1 MDGLGSRLRD
11 SGRMTRPGKKVLGAL
26 SYIPTADVAV
36 CDVHSR
42 TAPACIGTTC
52 AKHIVGRKRCVQ
64 AGHRNRAMS
73 LRRERKESSVAQQ
86 KKHSQD
92 LVAVDVKDK
101 PVTDVLEMLSPRLGR
116 SLVYSKTALSDAQ
129 GREHL
134 ITARINGAQPETA
147 LIMIAHAVGLEV
159 ESYGDEH
166 LVVRPSTFKPISDLF
181 DEEVEEEGGAE
192 DESDLPF

>member
-1 MDGLGSRLRD
+1 M
-11 SGRMTRPGKKVLGAL
+11 
-26 SYIPTADVAV
+26 
-36 CDVHSR
+36 
-42 TAPACIGTTC
+42 
-52 AKHIVGRKRCVQ
+52 
-64 AGHRNRAMS
+64 
-73 LRRERKESSVAQQ
+73 AQQ